1 MAKEPEVLALK
12 PNKEIEQ
19 LLKSF
24 VAKNPC
30 EKCLYEL
37 YINKELP
44 DSYIL
49 TIYRGEVSFTQDE
62 NIHYNQQ
69 SLGRITISGKEF
81 KVFSGAE
88 HYFNNERILN
98 EHKEVV
104 FDSFPNNKH
113 IIPIAWTAIDSA
125 GTITIKSYTNVYPF
139 IPLPV
144 EIYAAPISI
153 KEDIKAEKNH

>member
-88 HYFNNERILN
+88 HYFNNERIPN

-113 IIPIAWTAIDSA
+113 ITPIAWTATDSA
-125 GTITIKSYTNVYPF
+125 GTITIKEYDGIYPF

-144 EIYAAPISI
+144 EAFSAPKSVIDDVETKKSR
-153 KEDIKAEKNH
+153 